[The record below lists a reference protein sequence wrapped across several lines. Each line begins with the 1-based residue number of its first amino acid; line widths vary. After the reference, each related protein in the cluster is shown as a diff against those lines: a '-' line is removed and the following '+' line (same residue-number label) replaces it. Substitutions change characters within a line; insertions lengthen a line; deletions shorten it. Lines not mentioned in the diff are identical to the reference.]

1 MVLRHFVGT
10 DGVDRYNEWFDTVRD
25 LRAKLA
31 ILKRLDRLAE
41 GNFGQV
47 RALRKGVW
55 EIKIDVGAGFRVY
68 YALSGKTIIL
78 LLCGGDKTSQTA
90 DINRAVGYWEDFQK
104 RERS

>member
-1 MVLRHFVGT
+1 
-10 DGVDRYNEWFDTVRD
+10 
-25 LRAKLA
+25 LA

-90 DINRAVGYWEDFQK
+90 DINRAVGFWEDFQK